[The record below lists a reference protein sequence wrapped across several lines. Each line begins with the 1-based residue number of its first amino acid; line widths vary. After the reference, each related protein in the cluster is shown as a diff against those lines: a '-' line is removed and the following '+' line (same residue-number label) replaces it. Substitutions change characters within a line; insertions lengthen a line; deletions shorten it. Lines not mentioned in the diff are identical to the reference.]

1 MIEIESHHF
10 MSIIKSFGLLKSSL
24 DARIIEW
31 MLVGSNTWR
40 NWFERYYPTR
50 LPHPTTLT
58 ARTGTMCLW
67 CDSTKNIQHLCNILA
82 QNSWPKLIT
91 KKHSRHTNSSGE
103 TLWKQSSRILK
114 KKKKISNTTAPSIPI
129 PIIPHRLINCAR
141 LKKKKKI

>member
-1 MIEIESHHF
+1 

-40 NWFERYYPTR
+40 NWFERYYLTR

-67 CDSTKNIQHLCNILA
+67 CDSTRNIQHLCNSLA

-114 KKKKISNTTAPSIPI
+114 KKKKKNQQHNSSFYTYPRHPPKTNK
-129 PIIPHRLINCAR
+129 LC
-141 LKKKKKI
+141 